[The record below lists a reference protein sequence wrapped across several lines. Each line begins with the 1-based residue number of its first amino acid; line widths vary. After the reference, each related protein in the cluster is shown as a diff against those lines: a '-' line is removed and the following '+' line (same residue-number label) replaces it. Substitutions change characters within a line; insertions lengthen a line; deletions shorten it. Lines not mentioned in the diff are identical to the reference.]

1 MGHRRLCLA
10 ASLTLVLGSAGTPL
24 ADPVGIGSA
33 AAARDRVEGVLDGAA
48 SRFINTG
55 SEVYSTELVKT
66 GDKGVARLVFL
77 DRTDLVVGPRSEV
90 KLDKFVYDPEGDSGA
105 FATNVTRGAF
115 RFITGNQNHSNY
127 ATLGV
132 RGTIFEL
139 VITSDRTDVH
149 LVNGALE
156 VRSSTNQTVV
166 LTQNGINSATVT
178 TTGDI
183 SAFIVPANI
192 TILSFSMAALG
203 AAGTADTLGSGGD
216 ANAGNQLGSA
226 GAAPVL
232 GSSGLALAP
241 PPRSNDVSDLTN
253 LVSGQ

>member
-1 MGHRRLCLA
+1 
-10 ASLTLVLGSAGTPL
+10 
-24 ADPVGIGSA
+24 
-33 AAARDRVEGVLDGAA
+33 VLDGAA

-55 SEVYSTELVKT
+55 SEVYSNELVKT
-66 GDKGVARLVFL
+66 GDKGIARLVFL

-115 RFITGNQNHSNY
+115 RFVTGNQNHSNY
-127 ATLGV
+127 SIATPHATLGV

-139 VITSDRTDVH
+139 IITSDRTDVH

-166 LTQNGINSATVT
+166 LTANGINSVTVT
-178 TTGDI
+178 ATGEL
-183 SAFIVPANI
+183 SAFTVPANI

-216 ANAGNQLGSA
+216 ATRFGWWCPSARIVRTCSRPATPLERRLGSDESRERPVKP
-226 GAAPVL
+226 AAYQPTHVSLPL
-232 GSSGLALAP
+232 GQA
-241 PPRSNDVSDLTN
+241 SDEAARYGRRLH
-253 LVSGQ
+253 SRMKR